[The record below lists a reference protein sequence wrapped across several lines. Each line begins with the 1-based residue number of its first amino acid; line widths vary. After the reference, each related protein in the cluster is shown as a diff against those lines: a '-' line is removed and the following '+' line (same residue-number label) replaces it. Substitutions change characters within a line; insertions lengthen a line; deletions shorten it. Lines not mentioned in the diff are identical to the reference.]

1 MIKMTFKTLFII
13 ASYIVVILI
22 LIFGF
27 FKNISEETER
37 KLMVFCIGL
46 MVVYVLVVGGVY
58 WSDYVD
64 MR

>member
-1 MIKMTFKTLFII
+1 MTFKTLFII